1 MLHDHTNKHFE
12 AIPLNDFLKQAA
24 CSAFEKVFGELRL
37 ISSQFTQLIENK
49 SAQNSKVADSDVKHM
64 RPSLVKA
71 LMRLDGSAFSLG
83 IILDENV
90 IPGTDYALSWLEL
103 SSDGSIQ
110 EDSNSRYPWRGNF
123 YEYTKAEWMS
133 LPRLNREPVVVGP
146 YVDFDKYLLTLA
158 VPIVVSD
165 HFIGVAAADVR
176 LDDFERSVAYPLSRF
191 ELPCLIVNSEGR
203 VVVSNTTSHPV
214 GSINEAYKTLG
225 TPMQLCGWRI
235 ILIEAAC

>member
-1 MLHDHTNKHFE
+1 MNE
-12 AIPLNDFLKQAA
+12 FLKQAA
-24 CSAFEKVFGELRL
+24 CSAFEKVFDELRL
-37 ISSQFTQLIENK
+37 ISSQFTQVIEDK
-49 SAQNSKVADSDVKHM
+49 STHSGKVMESHVKQM
-64 RPSLVKA
+64 RPTLVRA

-103 SSDGSIQ
+103 STDGSIQ

-123 YEYTKAEWMS
+123 YEYSKAEWMN
-133 LPRLNREPVVVGP
+133 LPRINREPVVVGP

-158 VPIVVSD
+158 VPIIVSD
-165 HFIGVAAADVR
+165 QFIGVAAADVR

-191 ELPCLIVNSEGR
+191 ELPCMIVNSEGR

-214 GSINEAYKTLG
+214 GSINDAYKTLG
-225 TPMQLCGWRI
+225 TPIQLCGWRI
-235 ILIEAAC
+235 IHIEAP

>member
-1 MLHDHTNKHFE
+1 MNE
-12 AIPLNDFLKQAA
+12 FLKQAA
-24 CSAFEKVFGELRL
+24 YSAFEKVFDELRL
-37 ISSQFTQLIENK
+37 ISSQFTQVIEDK
-49 SAQNSKVADSDVKHM
+49 STHSGKVMESHVKQM
-64 RPSLVKA
+64 RPTLVRA

-103 SSDGSIQ
+103 STDGSIQ

-123 YEYTKAEWMS
+123 YEYSKAEWMN
-133 LPRLNREPVVVGP
+133 LPRINREPVVVGP

-158 VPIVVSD
+158 VPIIVSD
-165 HFIGVAAADVR
+165 QFIGVAAADVR

-191 ELPCLIVNSEGR
+191 ELPCMIVNSEGR

-214 GSINEAYKTLG
+214 GSINDAYKTLG
-225 TPMQLCGWRI
+225 TPIQLCGWRI
-235 ILIEAAC
+235 IHIKAP